1 MAKLSTASKSAAATV
16 ASKITGQKS
25 TVSTPKTET
34 VNQFTHDGNFI
45 VPGLKDISPNT
56 IPAMMPVFNQL
67 DYKVLDPLNPPTTLP
82 QATDSQYQTGM
93 AIYKG
98 ATNALQLTGAAMD
111 LTREKFTVIGKHA
124 KAVGAGIMAATE
136 GEKVKGNFLDYQSQL
151 EVTYQKA
158 VNLDLNQ
165 VKTVADR
172 NISVHTKI
180 DLAEKLKQAELKA
193 QESQL
198 KTQELQGK
206 LTAFQQQLGQYK

>member
-1 MAKLSTASKSAAATV
+1 MAKLSNASKSAAATV
-16 ASKITGQKS
+16 ASKIAGQNKG
-25 TVSTPKTET
+25 TPARTDS
-34 VNQFTHDGNFI
+34 VNQHNTHESSVTI
-45 VPGLKDISPNT
+45 PGLRDITPDT

-67 DYKVLDPLNPPTTLP
+67 DYKVSDPLNPGNLP
-82 QATDSQYQTGM
+82 QASDSQYNAGM
-93 AIYKG
+93 AVYKG
-98 ATNALQLTGAAMD
+98 ATNALKLTGAAMD

-151 EVTYQKA
+151 EVTHQKA

-165 VKTVADR
+165 VKTVNDR
-172 NISVHTKI
+172 NVSVHTKI